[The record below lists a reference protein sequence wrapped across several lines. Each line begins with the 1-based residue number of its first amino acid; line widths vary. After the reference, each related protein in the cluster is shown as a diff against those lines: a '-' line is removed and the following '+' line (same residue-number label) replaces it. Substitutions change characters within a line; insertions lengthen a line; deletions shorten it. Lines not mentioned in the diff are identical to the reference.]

1 MRVPGPVGVQSGCG
15 PTLGSSRVTRKAGV
29 WLVGG
34 SQQWPPWELYGPP
47 HNPQAVLM
55 SSSALGSVCVAI
67 RSCGEMVVK
76 MPLPPWA
83 TCAEDREGSTQNLG
97 CAG

>member
-1 MRVPGPVGVQSGCG
+1 
-15 PTLGSSRVTRKAGV
+15 
-29 WLVGG
+29 
-34 SQQWPPWELYGPP
+34 
-47 HNPQAVLM
+47 M
-55 SSSALGSVCVAI
+55 SSSALGRVCVAI